1 MSTGTATG
9 EWARLQGQS
18 VYDNAGQKIGDIQRV
33 FFDQAN
39 EPAWVA
45 VQGRRI
51 GTREALVP
59 LTGSQ
64 MGPNGLAVAVG
75 TDVIR
80 AAPEIEAGNEL
91 NIGDAAQLNR
101 YYESA
106 LAASPSTQPPAQPP
120 AQPAPREQMANR
132 PDQNRAT
139 ELTSYEEQLRVGTE
153 AVQSG
158 AVRLHKYVSTEQAE
172 SSVPIRHEEV
182 RVERVPATGAPVPDG
197 HRFEDQAVEVTLHE
211 ERPTVAKET
220 VPVETVRLATETRTD
235 DRKIA
240 DELHRERIEIEDQR
254 PGSEK
259 DMRSR

>member
-9 EWARLQGQS
+9 QWARLQGQS

-45 VQGRRI
+45 IEGGRI

-64 MGPNGLAVAVG
+64 MGPNGLAIAVG

-80 AAPEIEAGNEL
+80 AAPGIEAGNEL
-91 NIGDAAQLNR
+91 SIGDAAQLNR

-106 LAASPSTQPPAQPP
+106 LASTSTQPP
-120 AQPAPREQMANR
+120 AQPAPREQMATR
-132 PDQNRAT
+132 PDQDRGT

-158 AVRLHKYVSTEQAE
+158 AVRLHKVVSTEQVE
-172 SSVPIRHEEV
+172 TSVPIRHEEV
-182 RVERVPATGAPVPDG
+182 RVERVPATGTPVPGG
-197 HRFEDQAVEVTLHE
+197 HRFEEQAVEVTLHE

-240 DELHRERIEIEDQR
+240 DQIHRERIEIEDQR
-254 PGSEK
+254 PGSDK

>member
-45 VQGRRI
+45 VQGGRI

-64 MGPNGLAVAVG
+64 MGPNGLVVAVG
-75 TDVIR
+75 TDVVR
-80 AAPEIEAGNEL
+80 AAPAIEAGNEL

-106 LAASPSTQPPAQPP
+106 LATSPSMQSPG
-120 AQPAPREQMANR
+120 QPAPREQMANR

-139 ELTSYEEQLRVGTE
+139 ELTSYEEQLRVGSE
-153 AVQSG
+153 AVPSG
-158 AVRLHKYVSTEQAE
+158 VVRLHKYVSTEQAE

-182 RVERVPATGAPVPDG
+182 RVERVPATEAPVPDG

-220 VPVETVRLATETRTD
+220 VPVETVRMATETRTD

-240 DELHRERIEIEDQR
+240 DEIHRERIEIEDQR
-254 PGSEK
+254 PGSER

>member
-1 MSTGTATG
+1 
-9 EWARLQGQS
+9 LQGQT

-45 VQGRRI
+45 IRGGRI

-80 AAPEIEAGNEL
+80 AAPAIEAGNEL
-91 NIGDAAQLNR
+91 SMGDAAQLNR

-106 LAASPSTQPPAQPP
+106 ITSPPPQPQPPPAPQQQAAPP
-120 AQPAPREQMANR
+120 ANKPAE
-132 PDQNRAT
+132 QNRAT

-153 AVQSG
+153 SVQSG
-158 AVRLHKYVSTEQAE
+158 AVRLHKYVTTDQVET
-172 SSVPIRHEEV
+172 SVPIRHEDV
-182 RVERVPATGAPVPDG
+182 RVERVPATGTPVPGG
-197 HRFEDQAVEVTLHE
+197 HRFEEQAVEVTLHE
-211 ERPTVAKET
+211 ERPTIAKET

-235 DRKIA
+235 DRRVG
-240 DELHRERIEIEDQR
+240 DQVRRERIEVEDQR
-254 PGSEK
+254 AGGGQNMP
-259 DMRSR
+259 RR